1 MKKEQQKSLNGKTF
15 ITRLN
20 YKVAVLQ
27 SLPHTSLPMGY
38 LRAAESSTA
47 SRTSSRSLYSTRL
60 WPQFLM
66 PALSFSPFGL
76 PVKLLFFFFKKIQL
90 PVTFVTEPGS
100 FCLTSSKQKHWNAR
114 KQRVYSQ
121 GSQSRDRTSLK
132 PASGRQGA
140 WGIYEIKTK
149 GAGQSEALGRV
160 GVGPKEPDWKKV
172 WLICAGGTKLQA
184 SAGSEVEALSTNW
197 GWSF

>member
-66 PALSFSPFGL
+66 PALSFSPFGP
-76 PVKLLFFFFKKIQL
+76 PVKLLFFFFFFRKSSSQL
-90 PVTFVTEPGS
+90 HLLQNQVHFAWPAASKSTEMPGNRGFIHKAVKVETEP
-100 FCLTSSKQKHWNAR
+100 
-114 KQRVYSQ
+114 
-121 GSQSRDRTSLK
+121 
-132 PASGRQGA
+132 ASNPRQ
-140 WGIYEIKTK
+140 EDK
-149 GAGQSEALGRV
+149 GLGVFMR
-160 GVGPKEPDWKKV
+160 
-172 WLICAGGTKLQA
+172 
-184 SAGSEVEALSTNW
+184 
-197 GWSF
+197 